1 MSFVLGRNEEFD
13 RVMRSISSVRPLAD
27 PLPAKPT
34 TSQMLTALHSI
45 WTHVELQDRISNW
58 VVAHPGCWR
67 MDAVE
72 ALYQQH
78 FTNHEKEKT

>member
-1 MSFVLGRNEEFD
+1 MTLSE
-13 RVMRSISSVRPLAD
+13 
-27 PLPAKPT
+27 
-34 TSQMLTALHSI
+34 MLTALEQHYASR
-45 WTHVELQDRISNW
+45 TELQEAISAY
-58 VVAHPGCWR
+58 VMSHPGCWR